1 MELISVPQ
9 ALEKSEHSV
18 FGKDFTDLK
27 KIWSKLDWLRN
38 YSVCACESFT
48 LFYSA
53 VCLDIVRL

>member
-9 ALEKSEHSV
+9 ALEKSEHNV

-38 YSVCACESFT
+38 YSVCACECFT